1 MKILLA
7 SDLNTGNTVI
17 DGLYYRLG
25 QYADIQASAKFFWN
39 TDSDTPPDI
48 VHIQWPEQLFGWQS
62 IDKNDLKKL
71 TDQLEFWKN
80 IGSKIVITRHNV
92 FPHTLNELYI
102 EAYDAIY
109 SHCDAVIHYSYASI
123 DNFHTIY
130 DPKEIHPIHKM
141 IYHPM
146 YSDIENNSDKKSA
159 RDYLGIPDDKKVI
172 LIFGMVRDDKER
184 QFALDVFNG
193 LDIENKLLLAP
204 KWYGPV
210 SKRTPAKWLLSRVKI
225 FFDRPGK
232 EFKLSQYFVPEE
244 EIQMYMN
251 ASDIVFIPRF
261 EVLNSG
267 VLLLAYS
274 FNKIVVA
281 PSAGSIGEISALS
294 GNPSYEVANISDAIL
309 KIKVGLRLS
318 EKKNS
323 NFSFIEKNMNWEM
336 TTDKHIQL
344 YEELL

>member
-17 DGLYYRLG
+17 DGLYYRLR
-25 QYADIQASAKFFWN
+25 QYADIQASAKYFWN
-39 TDSDTPPDI
+39 TNADSPPDI

-62 IDKNDLKKL
+62 IDQNDLKKL
-71 TDQLEFWKN
+71 TDQLEFWKS

-92 FPHTLNELYI
+92 FPHTLNELYR
-102 EAYDAIY
+102 EAYNIIY
-109 SHCDAVIHYSYASI
+109 SYCDAVIHYSYASI

-130 DPKEIHPIHKM
+130 DSKEIYPMHKM

-146 YSDIENNSDKKSA
+146 YDGIRNDSDKKSA
-159 RDYLGIPDDKKVI
+159 RGHLGIPDDKKVI
-172 LIFGMVRDDKER
+172 LIFGMVRDEKER
-184 QFALDVFNG
+184 QFARSVFSG

-204 KWYGPV
+204 KWYGPM
-210 SKRTPAKWLLSRVKI
+210 SKRTPVKWLFSRLKI
-225 FFDRPGK
+225 LLDRPGK

-274 FNKIVVA
+274 FNKIVVG

-294 GNPSYEVANISDAIL
+294 GNPTYEPANISNAIL
-309 KIKVGLRLS
+309 KIKKGLRLS
-318 EKKNS
+318 EKKVN
-323 NFSFIEKNMNWEM
+323 NYSFVRENMNWEIVI
-336 TTDKHIQL
+336 DKHIWL